1 MSASPSKIL
10 FIEEHLYLPHSKRP
24 PRPCLSNPAQ
34 RISIR
39 LPLSPSAPIARLV
52 VGAGQST
59 CHVEVANPRAISSGQ
74 RGMDDRALNRDA
86 APGAAGFDGCGAGRV
101 DRLGKGPEAL
111 RTGNCDVYLS
121 GSIVAVGWNP
131 DGRQITGAAA
141 QQRLAGAGHVFHD
154 AQQESRIGSFLIEGV
169 GSDSLGEI
177 TTRKGAAHGDD
188 ANGGKAAPDHG
199 KKFKSSHARH
209 VEVGE
214 DEVGN
219 LLPDCRQ
226 SGEAVRGV
234 PY

>member
-1 MSASPSKIL
+1 MT
-10 FIEEHLYLPHSKRP
+10 R
-24 PRPCLSNPAQ
+24 
-34 RISIR
+34 
-39 LPLSPSAPIARLV
+39 
-52 VGAGQST
+52 
-59 CHVEVANPRAISSGQ
+59 
-74 RGMDDRALNRDA
+74 
-86 APGAAGFDGCGAGRV
+86 
-101 DRLGKGPEAL
+101 
-111 RTGNCDVYLS
+111 
-121 GSIVAVGWNP
+121 
-131 DGRQITGAAA
+131 AAA
-141 QQRLAGAGHVFHD
+141 EQRVAGTVHVCRD
-154 AQQESRIGSFLIEGV
+154 AQQASGSGSFSLDGV